1 MLNVNKARMCL
12 SLSEVSSIFIFLQ
25 NWVKEPHPA
34 VSAAL
39 TVLVMR
45 AARET
50 QHSLM
55 WKLIY
60 SPGFSPEMFTLRHN
74 TPPWVAACQVS

>member
-1 MLNVNKARMCL
+1 MNA
-12 SLSEVSSIFIFLQ
+12 
-25 NWVKEPHPA
+25 PHPA

-45 AARET
+45 AVREK
-50 QHSLM
+50 QNSLM

-74 TPPWVAACQVS
+74 TPPWVADCQVSWKLSLSDMDLIIPSFSSLYVL